1 MHYLFHTTVRLPAPP
16 PQAAADFVL
25 ECDNLPAREKQFHR
39 QMELQLLRE
48 KEESA
53 ALERSR
59 QQVVARCEDMPC
71 SMPPICHKR
80 VIRLYFRF
88 WLCAAAFV
96 MQLCA
101 CFQVCTARGE
111 GPNDKQPQGGGA
123 HATGAHGRQGRG
135 TQGMCKKLVM
145 SVTK

>member
-25 ECDNLPAREKQFHR
+25 ECDNLLAREKQFHK

-71 SMPPICHKR
+71 GGTACHQSVKKGS
-80 VIRLYFRF
+80 Y
-88 WLCAAAFV
+88 
-96 MQLCA
+96 
-101 CFQVCTARGE
+101 VCTFGSGCALQHCNAAVRMLPGL
-111 GPNDKQPQGGGA
+111 
-123 HATGAHGRQGRG
+123 H
-135 TQGMCKKLVM
+135 CKR
-145 SVTK
+145 